1 MGYGLFFSFFQ
12 TVYCMNGQKLEIKK
26 KSGTPAKT
34 YIIATGG
41 SCRIQI
47 YHFQVPT
54 VVRLEMQR

>member
-1 MGYGLFFSFFQ
+1 MAFGGNHLP
-12 TVYCMNGQKLEIKK
+12 VYCMNGQKLEIKK

-34 YIIATGG
+34 YIVATGG